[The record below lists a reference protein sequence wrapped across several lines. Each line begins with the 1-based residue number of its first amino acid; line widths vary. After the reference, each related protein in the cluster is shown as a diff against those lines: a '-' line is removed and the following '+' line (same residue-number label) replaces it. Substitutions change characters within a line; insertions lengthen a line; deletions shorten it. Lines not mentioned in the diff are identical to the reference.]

1 MGKNA
6 AADTDTNRRDIAL
19 AHSLR
24 VLIVGGSEAV
34 AESANILESLLTAG
48 YGVTLLGIIDR
59 AADYLD
65 RVNGSDA
72 EGQGLRLLEQLLSAD
87 PPDLIIVTAQDTN
100 IALRLARIVPD
111 GTRVL
116 DSFALRILQS
126 HKDAMRQLNA
136 TRNRLESVEFIKETL
151 LSGSGTGLIIV
162 DENLNV
168 LEISSSLQK
177 RSGLTRDQCLNKPCH
192 WVMRDCLEACNTS
205 KETCLAREVFRTG
218 KAVHTV
224 REEPTENDSAR
235 YYSVSGHPLP
245 STETGEKAALIIW
258 RDITSQLNIVLDR
271 QAQNIKENFIH
282 FLQQDKLVA
291 LGKLAAA
298 AVHEINN
305 PIQGILAFAKLMR
318 KKLEDGSLSAKDV
331 EQFRTYLDL
340 IAGESARCGQI
351 LRNLLSFSR
360 QSELK
365 ASSFSIA
372 PLLDE
377 IALLLGNRMELQ
389 QVSLHLELAD
399 DLPKIY
405 GDRDQIKQGLLNVA
419 LNAIEAMPNG
429 GTITIRGE
437 TLPDSTRVRIRVE
450 DTGTGVP
457 KDIQHNIFEP
467 FFSTKTD
474 EKGVGLGL
482 SVLFGI
488 LSQHGGT
495 VEVESSEGKGAAFIL
510 TLPTADAG
518 SASVE
523 SRARVKEAKL
533 PN

>member
-6 AADTDTNRRDIAL
+6 AEDKDANRRDIAL

-24 VLIVGGSEAV
+24 VLIVGGCEAV

-59 AADYLD
+59 AADFLD
-65 RVNGSDA
+65 HINGGDS
-72 EGQGLRLLEQLLSAD
+72 EGQGLRLFEQLLRSD

-100 IALRLARIVPD
+100 LALRLARIAPD

-136 TRNRLESVEFIKETL
+136 ARNRLESVEFIKETL
-151 LSGSGTGLIIV
+151 LSGSGAGLIIV
-162 DENLNV
+162 DEDLNV
-168 LEISSSLQK
+168 LEISSSLQE
-177 RSGLTRDQCLNKPCH
+177 RSGLARHQCLNKPCH
-192 WVMRDCLEACNTS
+192 WVMRDCVEMCNMS
-205 KETCLAREVFRTG
+205 RETCLAREVFRTG
-218 KAVHTV
+218 KSVHTV
-224 REEPTENDSAR
+224 KEEPAENDAVR
-235 YYSVSGHPLP
+235 YFSVSGHPLP
-245 STETGEKAALIIW
+245 STDTGEKAALIIW

-271 QAQNIKENFIH
+271 QAQNIKENFTH

-318 KKLEDGSLSAKDV
+318 KKLDDGSLSPKDM
-331 EQFRTYLDL
+331 EQFGAYLDL
-340 IAGESARCGQI
+340 IAGESARCGRI

-365 ASSFSIA
+365 ASSFSLA
-372 PLLDE
+372 PVLDQ

-389 QVSLHLELAD
+389 QVSLRLELAE

-405 GDRDQIKQGLLNVA
+405 GDRDQIKQGLLNVT

-437 TLPDSTRVRIRVE
+437 ALSDSKRMRIRVE
-450 DTGTGVP
+450 DTGAGVP

-467 FFSTKTD
+467 FFSTKAD

-488 LSQHGGT
+488 ISQHGGT

-510 TLPTADAG
+510 TLPTADTGRVSGETQGHMKDAR
-518 SASVE
+518 
-523 SRARVKEAKL
+523 RAT
-533 PN
+533 